1 MNFSFSVSFF
11 SFFNL
16 VIASIILFHK
26 EYPNEALVV
35 FMNSLVILICMF
47 FQKKQEQDVLWKENY
62 YLKNALAWETY
73 KSLTEEER
81 AEVLKNLILSPKIER

>member
-1 MNFSFSVSFF
+1 MNFRFAVSFF

-16 VIASIILFHK
+16 LLASVILFHK
-26 EYPNEALVV
+26 EYPYQALVV

-47 FQKKQEQDVLWKENY
+47 FQKKQDKSALWQENY

-81 AEVLKNLILSPKIER
+81 VEVIKNIKTDL